1 MQQYSLL
8 DLKTFIAV
16 VEVGSFNLAA
26 KQLGISTAAVSRRI
40 LSLENA
46 LAIHLINRTTRQL
59 SLTNAGERYHGDVQN
74 IVNALNESEA
84 KLRDEKLTIKGSLRI
99 AVPMSFGILR
109 VAPILP
115 KFLKHYPEI
124 DIHLQLEDQQ
134 TNLYTD
140 NIDLAI
146 RIGDLKDSSLIG
158 THLGDIEKIICA
170 SPDYLERYGE
180 PARPSDLKKHNC
192 LKYSLGLS
200 SDKWGLKSATQ
211 LQGQLS
217 SNNGDALREVA
228 INGLGIITIPTFIV
242 EDALKDGKLKRILRN
257 VKLATIPIHIIR
269 LSRQFTPSKVAV
281 VIDFLKEELG
291 AFK

>member
-16 VEVGSFNLAA
+16 VEVGSFNQAA
-26 KQLGISTAAVSRRI
+26 KQLGVSTAAVSRRI

-46 LAIHLINRTTRQL
+46 LAVHLINRTTRQL
-59 SLTNAGERYHGDVQN
+59 SLTGAGERYHDDVQN
-74 IVNALNESEA
+74 IVNALNDSEA

-109 VAPILP
+109 VAPILS

-140 NIDLAI
+140 NIDVAI

-228 INGLGIITIPTFIV
+228 ISGLGIITIPTFIV

-257 VKLATIPIHIIR
+257 EKLATVPIHIIR
-269 LSRQFTPSKVAV
+269 LSRQFTPTKVGAI
-281 VIDFLKEELG
+281 IDFLKEELG
-291 AFK
+291 VLK

>member
-1 MQQYSLL
+1 MRQYSLL

-16 VEVGSFNLAA
+16 VEVGSFNQAA
-26 KQLGISTAAVSRRI
+26 KQLGVSTAAVSRRI

-46 LAIHLINRTTRQL
+46 LAVHLINRTTRQL
-59 SLTNAGERYHGDVQN
+59 SLTGAGKRYHDDVQD
-74 IVNALNESEA
+74 IVNALNDSEA

-109 VAPILP
+109 VAPILS

-140 NIDLAI
+140 NIDVAI

-158 THLGDIEKIICA
+158 THLGNIEKIICA

-228 INGLGIITIPTFIV
+228 ISGLGIITIPTFIV

-257 VKLATIPIHIIR
+257 EKLATVPIHIIR
-269 LSRQFTPSKVAV
+269 LSRKFTPTKMGAI
-281 VIDFLKEELG
+281 IDFLKEELG
-291 AFK
+291 VLK

>member
-109 VAPILP
+109 VAPILS

-140 NIDLAI
+140 NIDVAI

>member
-16 VEVGSFNLAA
+16 VEAGSFNQAA
-26 KQLGISTAAVSRRI
+26 KQLGVSTAAVSRRI

-46 LAIHLINRTTRQL
+46 LAVHLINRTTRQL
-59 SLTNAGERYHGDVQN
+59 SLTGAGERYHDDVQN
-74 IVNALNESEA
+74 IVNALNDSEA

-109 VAPILP
+109 VAPILS

-140 NIDLAI
+140 NIDVAI

-158 THLGDIEKIICA
+158 THLGNIEKIICA

-228 INGLGIITIPTFIV
+228 ISGLGIITIPTFIV

-257 VKLATIPIHIIR
+257 EKLATVPIHIIR
-269 LSRQFTPSKVAV
+269 LSRQFTPTKVGAI
-281 VIDFLKEELG
+281 IDFLKEELG
-291 AFK
+291 VLK

>member
-16 VEVGSFNLAA
+16 VETGSFSQAA
-26 KQLGISTAAVSRRI
+26 KQLDISTATVSRRI
-40 LSLENA
+40 SSLENA
-46 LAIHLINRTTRQL
+46 LAVHLINRTTRQL
-59 SLTNAGERYHGDVQN
+59 SLTEVGEHYYSDVQN
-74 IVNALNESEA
+74 IVDALNDSEA
-84 KLRDEKLTIKGSLRI
+84 KLRDKKLTIKGSLRI
-99 AVPMSFGILR
+99 AVPMSFGALR
-109 VAPILP
+109 IAPILP
-115 KFLKHYPEI
+115 KFLKCHPEI
-124 DIHLQLEDQQ
+124 DIHLQLESQP
-134 TNLYTD
+134 TNLYPD
-140 NIDLAI
+140 NIDIAI

-158 THLGDIEKIICA
+158 VYLGKIERIICA

-180 PARPSDLKKHNC
+180 PARSSDLKKHNC

-228 INGLGIITIPTFIV
+228 ISGLGIITIPTFIV

-257 VKLATIPIHIIR
+257 EKQATVPIHIIR
-269 LSRQFTPSKVAV
+269 LSRQFTPTKVGAI
-281 VIDFLKEELG
+281 IDFLKEELG
-291 AFK
+291 VLK